1 MKRLPLRQKLLWMTS
16 ALFLATV
23 AIMSVSLWTT
33 LSADTEALSSEVD
46 DALNNEIRAKLT
58 ASAGRYGEK
67 VAAFINEAYR
77 IPYSFSAMM
86 EDSALSQGMSREAV
100 QSAVGAILQKNQ
112 QISSMYSQFEPNGF
126 DGRDSDFT
134 APGLMHSVA
143 DVGTLEVYF
152 YRNDDGSITQQQVED
167 ASEKYVDTLNEFGLR
182 EAEWYLCA
190 KDTGKPCLMEPYLY
204 EISPGNNMLMTSLT
218 VPIMRS
224 GRFQG
229 VVGVDL
235 NLPVFQKL
243 IEELSAS
250 LYQGKAKVTLLS
262 GKGLVVAASH
272 YDKKARPLSES
283 IDNALAQQ
291 ILALGKGSGYLLN
304 DTSLIVGYPI
314 EIPLSGSQWLLS
326 IEVPREIAFAS
337 ADKVHDSMEAMAS
350 GMGRFVLLLGIAV
363 AAVAVVLIALF
374 IRSIVAP
381 IQQIQQR
388 VSQLASAEGDL
399 TQTLKVEE
407 HAELIALGDGFNA
420 FIGKLHG
427 LISDLKSVAT
437 ESRHESEATAR
448 IADETKQSVNRQY
461 SEIESVVTAVNEMS
475 HTAHEVAKASEQ
487 TASESSAMASQVK
500 QSQDSL
506 TEAVK
511 LVSTMANE
519 SQQAKIAVGKVADSS
534 TNISKIL
541 EVISAIAAQTNLL
554 ALNAAIEAAR
564 AGEQGRGFA
573 VVADEVRSLASKT
586 QASTDDIGRLID
598 ALQQEVSGATNII
611 DNGVELAEQATAQ
624 TERAFEALSS
634 MVERINEISNQVT
647 QIATAAEEQSS
658 VTEEV
663 SRNITGISDSA
674 AELMQLA
681 ERARES
687 SESLAK
693 LVGRQDSELAKLRT

>member
-33 LSADTEALSSEVD
+33 LSADTEALASEVD
-46 DALNNEIRAKLT
+46 DALNDEIRAKLT

-86 EDSALSQGMSREAV
+86 EDSALNQGMSREAV

-126 DGRDSDFT
+126 DGRDSEFT
-134 APGLMHSVA
+134 ASGLMHSVA
-143 DVGTLEVYF
+143 EVGTLEVYF
-152 YRNDDGSITQQQVED
+152 YRNDDGSITQQQVDD

-190 KDTGKPCLMEPYLY
+190 KDSGKPCLMEPYLY
-204 EISPGNNMLMTSLT
+204 EIEPGNNMLMTSLT
-218 VPIMRS
+218 VPIMRG

-272 YDKKARPLSES
+272 YDKKARPLAES
-283 IDNALAQQ
+283 IDSGLSQQ

>member
-33 LSADTEALSSEVD
+33 LSADTEALASEVD
-46 DALNNEIRAKLT
+46 DALNDEIRAKLT

-100 QSAVGAILQKNQ
+100 QSAVGAILQKNR

-134 APGLMHSVA
+134 ASGLMHSVA
-143 DVGTLEVYF
+143 EVGTLEVYF
-152 YRNDDGSITQQQVED
+152 YRNDDGSITQQQVDD

-190 KDTGKPCLMEPYLY
+190 KDSGKPCLMEPYLY
-204 EISPGNNMLMTSLT
+204 EIEPGNNMLMTSLT
-218 VPIMRS
+218 VPIMRG

-272 YDKKARPLSES
+272 YDKKARPLAES
-283 IDNALAQQ
+283 IDSGLSQQ

-598 ALQQEVSGATNII
+598 ALQQEVCGATNII

>member
-33 LSADTEALSSEVD
+33 LSADTEALASEVD
-46 DALNNEIRAKLT
+46 DALNDEIRAKLT

-100 QSAVGAILQKNQ
+100 QSAVGAILQKNR

-126 DGRDSDFT
+126 DGRDSEFT
-134 APGLMHSVA
+134 ASGLMHSVA
-143 DVGTLEVYF
+143 EVGTLEVYF
-152 YRNDDGSITQQQVED
+152 YRNDDGSITQQQVDD

-190 KDTGKPCLMEPYLY
+190 KDSGKPCLMEPYLY
-204 EISPGNNMLMTSLT
+204 EIEPGNNMLMTSLT
-218 VPIMRS
+218 VPIMRG

-272 YDKKARPLSES
+272 YDKKARPLAES
-283 IDNALAQQ
+283 IDSGLSQQ

>member
-1 MKRLPLRQKLLWMTS
+1 MKHLPLRQKLLWMTS

-23 AIMSVSLWTT
+23 ATMSITLWIT
-33 LSADTEALSSEVD
+33 LNNKTDELFVEVD
-46 DALNNEIRAKLT
+46 KALNDEIRTKLT

-86 EDSALSQGMSREAV
+86 ENDALVGRMNRETV
-100 QSAVGAILQKNQ
+100 QDAVGAVLQKNR
-112 QISSMYSQFEPNGF
+112 QISSMYAQFEPNGF
-126 DGRDSDFT
+126 DGRDSEFT
-134 APGLMHSVA
+134 ASGLMHSVEG
-143 DVGTLEVYF
+143 VGTLEVYF
-152 YRNDDGSITQQQVED
+152 YRNDDGSQTQQQVDD
-167 ASEKYVDTLNEFGLR
+167 AGEKYADTLNEFGLR

-190 KDTGKPCLMEPYLY
+190 KDTQKPCLMEPYLY

-218 VPIMRS
+218 VPIVRS
-224 GRFQG
+224 GAFRG

-235 NLPVFQKL
+235 NLPVFQKM

-250 LYQGKAKVTLLS
+250 LYQGQAKVTLLS
-262 GKGLVVAASH
+262 TKGLIVAASH
-272 YDKKARPLSES
+272 YDKKARPLGEVMDKS
-283 IDNALAQQ
+283 LANQ
-291 ILALGKGSGYLLN
+291 ILGLGKGDGYLLN
-304 DTSLIVGYPI
+304 DNSMIVAYPI
-314 EIPLSGSQWLLS
+314 TIPLSGSQWLLA
-326 IEVPREIAFAS
+326 IEVPRHIALAS
-337 ADKVHDSMEAMAS
+337 ADQVEGSMEAMAAS
-350 GMGRFVLLLGIAV
+350 LGRFVLLLGIGV
-363 AAVAVVLIALF
+363 AAVAVILIALF
-374 IRSIVAP
+374 IRSVVAP

-399 TQTLKVEE
+399 TQSLKVDE
-407 HAELIALGDGFNA
+407 HAELIALGNGFNA

-427 LISDLKSVAT
+427 LISELKKVAT
-437 ESRHESEATAR
+437 ESRTESQATAR
-448 IADETKQSVNRQY
+448 IAEETKQSVNRQY

-487 TASESSAMASQVK
+487 TATESAAMASQVK
-500 QSQDSL
+500 LSQDSL
-506 TEAVK
+506 TQAVS
-511 LVSTMANE
+511 LVSTMSKE
-519 SQQAKIAVGKVADSS
+519 SLQAKIAVGKVAESS

-586 QASTDDIGRLID
+586 QASTDDISRLID
-598 ALQQEVSGATNII
+598 ALEQEVKGASGII
-611 DNGVELAEQATAQ
+611 DKGVGLAEQAVAQ
-624 TERAFEALSS
+624 TEQAFEALSV
-634 MVERINEISNQVT
+634 MVARINEISNQVT
-647 QIATAAEEQSS
+647 QIATAAEEQSA

-674 AELMQLA
+674 AELMELA
-681 ERARES
+681 GKARES

-693 LVGRQDSELAKLRT
+693 LVGRQESQLAKLRT

>member
-283 IDNALAQQ
+283 IDNVLAQQ

>member
-1 MKRLPLRQKLLWMTS
+1 MKHLPLRQKLLWMTS

-23 AIMSVSLWTT
+23 ATMSITLWST
-33 LSADTEALSSEVD
+33 LNNKTDELFVEVD
-46 DALNNEIRAKLT
+46 KALNDEIRTKLT

-86 EDSALSQGMSREAV
+86 ENDALVGRMNRETV
-100 QSAVGAILQKNQ
+100 QDAVGAVLQKNR
-112 QISSMYSQFEPNGF
+112 QISSMYAQFEPNGF
-126 DGRDSDFT
+126 DGRDSEFT
-134 APGLMHSVA
+134 APGLMHSVEG
-143 DVGTLEVYF
+143 VGTLEVYF
-152 YRNDDGSITQQQVED
+152 YRNDDGSQTQSQVDD
-167 ASEKYVDTLNEFGLR
+167 ANEKYADTRNEFGLR

-190 KDTGKPCLMEPYLY
+190 KDTQKPCLMEPYLY
-204 EISPGNNMLMTSLT
+204 EITPGNNMLMTSLT
-218 VPIMRS
+218 VPIVRA
-224 GRFQG
+224 GAFRG

-235 NLPVFQKL
+235 NLPVFQKM

-250 LYQGKAKVTLLS
+250 LYQGQAKVTLLS
-262 GKGLVVAASH
+262 TKGLIVAASH
-272 YDKKARPLSES
+272 YDKKARPLGES
-283 IDNALAQQ
+283 IDNALASQM
-291 ILALGKGSGYLLN
+291 LGLGKGDGYLLN
-304 DTSLIVGYPI
+304 DNSMIVAYPI
-314 EIPLSGSQWLLS
+314 NIPLSGSQWLLT
-326 IEVPREIAFAS
+326 IEVPRHIAFAS
-337 ADKVHDSMEAMAS
+337 AEQVEGSMQAMAAS
-350 GMGRFVLLLGIAV
+350 LGRFVLLLGIGI
-363 AAVAVVLIALF
+363 AAVAVILIALF
-374 IRSIVAP
+374 IRSVVAP

-399 TQTLKVEE
+399 TQSLKVDE
-407 HAELIALGDGFNA
+407 HAELIALGNGFNA

-427 LISDLKSVAT
+427 LISELKKVAT
-437 ESRHESEATAR
+437 ESRSESQATAR
-448 IADETKQSVNRQY
+448 IAEETKQSVNRQY

-487 TASESSAMASQVK
+487 TASESAAMASQVK
-500 QSQDSL
+500 VSQESL
-506 TEAVK
+506 TQAVN
-511 LVSTMANE
+511 LVSTMSKE
-519 SQQAKIAVGKVADSS
+519 SLQAKIAVGKVADSS

-598 ALQQEVSGATNII
+598 ALEQEVKGASGII
-611 DNGVELAEQATAQ
+611 DKGVGLAEQAVAQ
-624 TERAFEALSS
+624 TEQAFEALSV

-647 QIATAAEEQSS
+647 QIATAAEEQSA

-674 AELMQLA
+674 AELMELA
-681 ERARES
+681 GKARES

-693 LVGRQDSELAKLRT
+693 LVGRQESQLAKLRT

>member
-1 MKRLPLRQKLLWMTS
+1 MKKLPLRQKLLWMTS

-23 AIMSVSLWTT
+23 AIMSISLWTT
-33 LSADTEALSSEVD
+33 LSSETEELSVEVD
-46 DALNNEIRAKLT
+46 QALNDEIRTKLT

-86 EDSALSQGMSREAV
+86 EDDSLSRGISRDAV
-100 QSAVGAILQKNQ
+100 QAAVGSILNKNK

-126 DGRDSDFT
+126 DGRDAEFT
-134 APGLMHSVA
+134 ASGLMHSVA
-143 DVGTLEVYF
+143 EAGTLEVYF
-152 YRNDDGSITQQQVED
+152 YRNDDGSITQQQVDD

-190 KDTGKPCLMEPYLY
+190 KDSKKPCLMEPYLY
-204 EISPGNNMLMTSLT
+204 EIEPGNNMLMTSLT
-218 VPIMRS
+218 VPVLRA
-224 GRFQG
+224 GRFIG

-235 NLPVFQKL
+235 NLPVFQKM
-243 IEELSAS
+243 IQELSAS
-250 LYQGKAKVTLLS
+250 LYQGQAKVTLLS
-262 GKGLVVAASH
+262 GKGLIVAASH
-272 YDKKARPLSES
+272 YDKKARPLAEVVNKS
-283 IDNALAQQ
+283 LAQQ
-291 ILALGKGSGYLLN
+291 ILALGQGSGYLLN
-304 DTSLIVGYPI
+304 DESLIVGYPI
-314 EIPLSGSQWLLS
+314 DIPLSGSQWLLS
-326 IEVPREIAFAS
+326 IEVPRDIAFAS
-337 ADKVHDSMEAMAS
+337 AHKVHDSMEAMAS

-363 AAVAVVLIALF
+363 AAVAVVIVALF
-374 IRSIVAP
+374 IRSVVAP
-381 IQQIQQR
+381 IQQIQHR

-399 TQTLKVEE
+399 TQQLKVEE

-427 LISDLKSVAT
+427 LISDLKSVAA
-437 ESRHESEATAR
+437 ESRKESKVTAD
-448 IADETKQSVNRQY
+448 IAELTKQSVNRQY

-475 HTAHEVAKASEQ
+475 HTAQEVANASEQ
-487 TASESSAMASQVK
+487 TATESSAMTSQVR
-500 QSQDSL
+500 QSQESL

-611 DNGVELAEQATAQ
+611 DNGVVLAEQATAQ

-681 ERARES
+681 ERARGS

-693 LVGRQDSELAKLRT
+693 LVGRQDGELAKLRT

>member
-33 LSADTEALSSEVD
+33 LSADTEALASEVD

-100 QSAVGAILQKNQ
+100 QSAVGAVLQKNQ

-126 DGRDSDFT
+126 DGRDSEFT
-134 APGLMHSVA
+134 ASGLMHSVA
-143 DVGTLEVYF
+143 EVGTLEVYF
-152 YRNDDGSITQQQVED
+152 YRNDDGSITQQQVDD

-190 KDTGKPCLMEPYLY
+190 KDSGKPCLMEPYLY
-204 EISPGNNMLMTSLT
+204 EIEPGNNMLMTSLT

-272 YDKKARPLSES
+272 YDKKARPLAES
-283 IDNALAQQ
+283 IDSGLSQQ